1 MIKNVNEFIVLK
13 WINELNNCHSYFQ
26 VFYIFCETTEKLI
39 LLAYTVFV
47 IETNIYETVILH
59 SWDKNLL
66 EVLKYEV

>member
-1 MIKNVNEFIVLK
+1 MIKNVKEFIVLK
-13 WINELNNCHSYFQ
+13 WINEFNNYHSYFQ
-26 VFYIFCETTEKLI
+26 VFHIFCETEKLI
-39 LLAYTVFV
+39 LLAYAVFV